1 MEKAEVVKLEIPGSA
16 EFVAVARK
24 TVEGITSR
32 ISITERELE
41 DIKLA
46 VGEACSNAVKFG
58 DPNKD
63 VCILYRIHPDYLEV
77 EVHNKG
83 DHFLKKDMQPKA
95 PQAEQLPEGKIGL
108 YLIEQ
113 VMDEL
118 NISSENGVTVVKMV
132 KHLSR

>member
-24 TVEGITSR
+24 TVDGITSR

-58 DPNKD
+58 DPNKNI
-63 VCILYRIHPDYLEV
+63 CILYRIHPDYLEV
-77 EVHNKG
+77 EVRNKG
-83 DHFLKKDMQPKA
+83 DHFRKKDMHPKA
-95 PQAEQLPEGKIGL
+95 PQPEQLPEGKIGL
-108 YLIEQ
+108 YLIDR
-113 VMDEL
+113 VMDEM
-118 NISSENGVTVVKMV
+118 NINTANGETVVKMV
-132 KHLSR
+132 KRLSR